1 MPVLYGFLAYA
12 AVGLAVAAIFV
23 LRGVTRVTDPPRPVS
38 IGARLL
44 ILPGAAVL
52 WPYVLAR
59 WLRLGGRP

>member
-1 MPVLYGFLAYA
+1 MPVLYGFLTYA

-23 LRGVTRVTDPPRPVS
+23 LRGVTRVTDPPRPAS

-44 ILPGAAVL
+44 IIPGAAVL

-59 WLRLGGRP
+59 WLRAGGHS